1 MIRSLYS
8 GVSGL
13 TTHQTRM
20 DVIGNNIAN
29 VNTYGF
35 KASRTTFRD
44 IYYQTSINPT
54 AGGPAFAGNNAAQVG
69 YGVQLG
75 SIDKDMSQSNGQ
87 STGKVFDMMLDGDG
101 MFMTATYSSLNLAS
115 DASASTVR
123 FTRMG
128 MFGIDSYGNLA
139 SSNNVF
145 LVGSRNSL
153 AGLHN
158 NGDISANYLDRVEI
172 KDRDGDGI
180 ISSSDVTYRNTINMN
195 ELIQSS
201 YNVFTDEYGYMYG
214 YDWKALIK
222 SSEGVLGNP
231 AATPPTETTLP
242 GEPLMKYDLTL
253 YGGTAEQLLQEYQ
266 AYENE
271 DEGIE
276 FLKQFIDVH
285 DTLENLNGII
295 SGEIDPPE
303 MALPAGMT
311 AIAGLAGVFGLDTT
325 AGGGG
330 GGAAGANSPA
340 NAIQVI
346 LSARY
351 YVDKYGNEL
360 DCNETDLGTGNETV
374 NGGGDTKL
382 SDYLESYS
390 YLRASTSAQDLI
402 DRKASV
408 DHFGGITGE
417 LTYKDVDSVNVGTDG
432 VITVNYNGKMRALA
446 RIEIAVFDNYDG
458 LTEDGQT
465 TFKDSPASGICG
477 IKKPSELAYTNV
489 KSGYLEASN
498 VNLAQ
503 EFSDMIVTQRGFQAN
518 ARIITTSDSMLEEL
532 VNLKR

>member
-44 IYYQTSINPT
+44 IYYQTAISPT
-54 AGGPAFAGNNAAQVG
+54 AGSAAFAGNNAAQVG

-153 AGLHN
+153 AGLHTT
-158 NGDISANYLDRVEI
+158 GDMSSHYLDRVEI
-172 KDRDGDGI
+172 TDRNGDGM
-180 ISSSDVTYRNTINMN
+180 ISSDDVTYRNTINMN
-195 ELIQSS
+195 ELIQSA
-201 YNVFTDEYGYMYG
+201 YNVFTDAYGYMYG
-214 YDWKALIK
+214 YDWNALITATGGGT
-222 SSEGVLGNP
+222 EDGEDG
-231 AATPPTETTLP
+231 AAGATTLP
-242 GEPLMKYDLTL
+242 GEPLIKYDLDL
-253 YGGTAEQLLQEYQ
+253 YGGTAAQLLEEYN
-266 AYENE
+266 AITNV
-271 DEGIE
+271 DERTE
-276 FLKQFIDVH
+276 FIKQFIDVH
-285 DTLENLNGII
+285 DTLQNLEGIVTGDI
-295 SGEIDPPE
+295 LPPE
-303 MALPAGMT
+303 GVTAPDGVTVPDGMDPAV
-311 AIAGLAGVFGLDTT
+311 A
-325 AGGGG
+325 
-330 GGAAGANSPA
+330 
-340 NAIQVI
+340 VI
-346 LSARY
+346 LNARF
-351 YVDKYGNEL
+351 YVDKYGNEI
-360 DCNETDLGTGNETV
+360 DMKETAPSDGTEDPDNPPAADEGTGIL
-374 NGGGDTKL
+374 D
-382 SDYLESYS
+382 DYLSCYA
-390 YLRASTSAQDLI
+390 YLLANTSNEDLTA
-402 DRKASV
+402 RKAEV
-408 DHFGGITGE
+408 DHAGGIIGQ
-417 LTYKDVDSVNVGTDG
+417 LTYKDVDAVNVGKDG
-432 VITVNYNGKMRALA
+432 VITVTYNSEMKALA
-446 RIEIAVFDNYDG
+446 RIEVAVFDNYDG

-465 TFKDSPASGICG
+465 TFKDSMASGKCG

-489 KSGYLEASN
+489 VSGYLEASN